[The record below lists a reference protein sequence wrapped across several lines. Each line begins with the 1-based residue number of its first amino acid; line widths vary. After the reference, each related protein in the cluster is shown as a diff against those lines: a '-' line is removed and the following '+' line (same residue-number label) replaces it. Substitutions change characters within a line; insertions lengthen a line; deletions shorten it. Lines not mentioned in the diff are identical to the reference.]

1 MYLSLTVPFCE
12 EFEDDICAI
21 KTMRRAIGFSFLM
34 HYLSLCP
41 KSCTTQEYTG
51 SVDYM
56 SQGKGIIYMLPSK
69 NATYFSLVVRYKA
82 PGTEYVYEEYLTVDF
97 YGMVSVVGGTM
108 GLFIGFSFFNVITFL
123 IDLIKIMYKK
133 YKNQIITEEIISSN
147 MVEVIENQKTQ
158 IKYILEQLEILKND
172 KKIPVGENTLFK

>member
-82 PGTEYVYEEYLTVDF
+82 PGTEYVYEEYLIVDF
-97 YGMVSVVGGTM
+97 YGMVGVVGGTL
-108 GLFIGFSFFNVITFL
+108 GLFVGFSFFNVITFF
-123 IDLIKIMYKK
+123 IELIKRMYKK
-133 YKNQIITEEIISSN
+133 YKTPIMTEEMISSN
-147 MVEVIENQKTQ
+147 MVKVEENQTTQ
-158 IKYILEQLEILKND
+158 IQYILDQLEKHDKEFHAMKNNLY
-172 KKIPVGENTLFK
+172 K

>member
-82 PGTEYVYEEYLTVDF
+82 PGTEYVYEEYLIVDF
-97 YGMVSVVGGTM
+97 YGMVCVCLCLLSGT
-108 GLFIGFSFFNVITFL
+108 GVATAIRIVLS
-123 IDLIKIMYKK
+123 
-133 YKNQIITEEIISSN
+133 
-147 MVEVIENQKTQ
+147 
-158 IKYILEQLEILKND
+158 IL
-172 KKIPVGENTLFK
+172 